1 MSAQPGTAELRVV
14 EKRTIVIKAA
24 LQTDRGRAKN
34 AN

>member
-14 EKRTIVIKAA
+14 EKRSIVIKAA
-24 LQTDRGRAKN
+24 LQAHCGRAKN